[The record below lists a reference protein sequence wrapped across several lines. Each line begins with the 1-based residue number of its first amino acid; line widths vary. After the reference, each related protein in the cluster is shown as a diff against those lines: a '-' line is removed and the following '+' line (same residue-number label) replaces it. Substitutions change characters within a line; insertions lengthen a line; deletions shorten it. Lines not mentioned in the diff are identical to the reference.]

1 MSTQH
6 KATTHRDRETTG
18 EAMDRVTFRE
28 TESQLE
34 RVDALVDDGQFPN
47 RSEAIRAA
55 LAQLVS
61 EETRGENDG

>member
-1 MSTQH
+1 MATQH
-6 KATTHRDRETTG
+6 KATTYRDRETTG
-18 EAMDRVTFRE
+18 SMERVAFRE

-34 RVDALVDDGQFPN
+34 RVDALVDRDVYPN

-61 EETRGENDG
+61 AESRGETNA

>member
-1 MSTQH
+1 
-6 KATTHRDRETTG
+6 
-18 EAMDRVTFRE
+18 MDRVTFRE

-34 RVDALVDDGQFPN
+34 RVDALVDSGEFPN

-61 EETRGENDG
+61 EETRGDSDA

>member
-6 KATTHRDRETTG
+6 TTTHRDRETTG
-18 EAMDRVTFRE
+18 EPMDRVTFRE

-34 RVDALVDDGQFPN
+34 RVDALVDSGEFPN

-61 EETRGENDG
+61 EETRGDSDA